1 MTKVIVLKPEEV
13 IPRPDL
19 IGQWLDDSH
28 YHTLI
33 EEDCDIYLPPDCA
46 DFTAEENCEKN
57 MDCGHC
63 GKGLNEKNIVFKF
76 RKNFFTQEEADS
88 AYAGLR
94 EAAVETQNRGIA
106 GGPRTGTCGGRE
118 WVTDEQFDILEHFL
132 KNNISDIFGE
142 RNPRKEINIIR
153 EKYKTLKSDESR
165 GVVWLTEKIKAN
177 NFIFDDFANSLCDE
191 EVDIAK
197 KKAQD
202 ILDNYISDTTYAN
215 VVNSGI
221 SGWYSRYPRIPY
233 GRATSYTR
241 DNPEEFALAYPF
253 LQSLSKGFKELLP
266 WRFSNQ
272 MEVAEKIDSKFRVPG
287 TPFTTVTVNR
297 NFRTAAH
304 HDAKNMELGM
314 ANLCVMSNNDKF
326 SGGYLTFPEIG
337 YAVNVRPRDLLLV
350 LNTVGLHG
358 NTPIVLEDP
367 DAERLSIIAFTH
379 ESMAELGS
387 FEYEQERRIFAE
399 SRRLNKDH
407 PEQRNRWNG
416 ISPGMWADSEDKHHD
431 YARAKEWY
439 DYLKSKGD
447 QGDEWLEKHHP
458 WLKKSFELNGIEDF
472 F

>member
-1 MTKVIVLKPEEV
+1 MVKVIVLKPEEV
-13 IPRPDL
+13 TPRHDL

-33 EEDCDIYLPPDCA
+33 EEDTDLYLPPECA
-46 DFTAEENCEKN
+46 DFTAEENCDNN
-57 MDCGHC
+57 MDCGNC
-63 GKGLNEKNIVFKF
+63 QKGLNEKNIVFKF

-106 GGPRTGTCGGRE
+106 GGPRNGTCAGRE
-118 WVTDEQFDILEHFL
+118 WVTDEQFDILDYFIKHNT
-132 KNNISDIFGE
+132 KDIFGE
-142 RNPRKEINIIR
+142 RNPKQEIDKIR
-153 EKYKTLKSDESR
+153 EKYKTLKGDESR
-165 GVVWLTEKIKAN
+165 GVVWLAEKVKQN
-177 NFIFDDFANSLCDE
+177 NFVFDEFFDKLCSE
-191 EVDIAK
+191 DIKVAK
-197 KKAQD
+197 VKAQD
-202 ILDNYISDTTYAN
+202 ILDNYISNTTYAN

-221 SGWYSRYPRIPY
+221 SGWYSRYPRIPF
-233 GRATSYTR
+233 GRPTSFTR
-241 DNPEEFALAYPF
+241 DNPEKFALAYPF
-253 LQSLSKGFKELLP
+253 LESLANGFKEMLP

-272 MEVAEKIDSKFRVPG
+272 FKVAGKIDSKFRIPN

-326 SGGYLTFPEIG
+326 SGGYLVFPEIG

-367 DAERLSIIAFTH
+367 DAERLSLIAFTH

-387 FEYEQERRIFAE
+387 FEYEDARREFVE
-399 SRRLNKDH
+399 FRRLNTEH

-416 ISPGMWADSEDKHHD
+416 ISPGMWADTEDKQQD
-431 YARAKEWY
+431 YSKSEEWY
-439 DYLKSKGD
+439 KFLKGKGD
-447 QGDEWLEKHHP
+447 QGEEWLNKHHP
-458 WLKKSFELNGIEDF
+458 WIKKYFESNGIEDF